1 MMHAYPISIFFMRK
15 LLLSFGL
22 AALLL
27 PVLATAQ
34 DTGTAAPLY
43 CPNLSI
49 TMQKCA
55 PTRPLSQQ
63 RCTDATTEGQ
73 VTELQKFLSDYYDL
87 NPADY
92 VSGYFGRLTRD
103 NVRRFQ
109 CEKMSICS
117 GDEASTGYGV
127 VGRKTRAAIANACGT
142 ETTPPPNNPPPTS
155 PTCTMKATPS
165 TISPGQS
172 SLLSWTSTNAN
183 SGTITTLGAVPL
195 YGSQTIFPTQN
206 TTYTG
211 TFWGHQSVATCNASV
226 NVQGQTC
233 QRPNPPAGCHWQS
246 ADTCV
251 QDQLICGTTNSC
263 QLDGV
268 EVLNGGIRK
277 FYLYRNQSSSSM
289 CQTYSIDRTCT
300 NGTLSGSTSYQYASC
315 THTDVETLSCT
326 LDGITKQNGEYHTFY
341 SARTATNCA
350 LISLSR
356 ACQGTNFTG
365 DSQYQYGSCTNVTGG
380 TPMITINNPP
390 EGASYSI
397 GSSIPVGWTVINKPA
412 NSYVRAILRN
422 SSGTSLASFGI
433 SANDTESLTRNLL
446 ENFSNGTYHLVFELI
461 DNATQNIITSAQRTM
476 YIVSAG
482 TTQPSITITAPPSG
496 TSVSQGSQ
504 FVVTWTSQNA
514 PAGSTVALKFGHT
527 CAVTTGQPTA
537 GSFSIGVSN
546 NCSVGQHSLSASL
559 LVNGV
564 PGAIAASQIPMNVT
578 SPVGS
583 TPTITITAP
592 PSGTT
597 VHQGSA
603 VQISWQS
610 QNPPAGSFVTVVMKN
625 PVYYQI
631 LGNNLSSTGSQTF
644 TLPAISG
651 SFFLEVILSN
661 SSAKAEVPITL
672 TSY

>member
-1 MMHAYPISIFFMRK
+1 MRK

-155 PTCTMKATPS
+155 PTCTMKATPY

-300 NGTLSGSTSYQYASC
+300 NGTLSG
-315 THTDVETLSCT
+315 
-326 LDGITKQNGEYHTFY
+326 
-341 SARTATNCA
+341 
-350 LISLSR
+350 
-356 ACQGTNFTG
+356 
-365 DSQYQYGSCTNVTGG
+365 
-380 TPMITINNPP
+380 
-390 EGASYSI
+390 
-397 GSSIPVGWTVINKPA
+397 
-412 NSYVRAILRN
+412 
-422 SSGTSLASFGI
+422 
-433 SANDTESLTRNLL
+433 
-446 ENFSNGTYHLVFELI
+446 
-461 DNATQNIITSAQRTM
+461 
-476 YIVSAG
+476 
-482 TTQPSITITAPPSG
+482 
-496 TSVSQGSQ
+496 
-504 FVVTWTSQNA
+504 
-514 PAGSTVALKFGHT
+514 
-527 CAVTTGQPTA
+527 
-537 GSFSIGVSN
+537 
-546 NCSVGQHSLSASL
+546 
-559 LVNGV
+559 
-564 PGAIAASQIPMNVT
+564 
-578 SPVGS
+578 
-583 TPTITITAP
+583 
-592 PSGTT
+592 
-597 VHQGSA
+597 
-603 VQISWQS
+603 
-610 QNPPAGSFVTVVMKN
+610 
-625 PVYYQI
+625 
-631 LGNNLSSTGSQTF
+631 
-644 TLPAISG
+644 
-651 SFFLEVILSN
+651 
-661 SSAKAEVPITL
+661 
-672 TSY
+672 